1 MTVVVNTIKKSN
13 DKPKSDK
20 KDNEKKSDKKD
31 VK

>member
-20 KDNEKKSDKKD
+20 KDSEKPDKKSK
-31 VK
+31 